1 MNQSLPFGRLL
12 GLILI
17 LDAAILLPV
26 LGRAALS
33 RIDEG
38 QIGEVSHEMATG
50 RDWVTPRI
58 GEIPFPAYPPLAYW
72 IFASSGSA
80 FGFNEFALRLPTA
93 LAALALIAIVA
104 NLTRRLAGAEAGLA
118 AAVCLAALPAFFLQS
133 AVCRADLITL
143 AFAIAAF
150 DRFLAWADVPAEALA
165 EAGAG
170 RRNRDLALMYLFTAL
185 GILAKGPLAVALL
198 GLGGLAWF
206 LLRREWK
213 LLLAMKFWIG
223 VPAALVIVV
232 PWYYAVY
239 RINGWA
245 FLHEN
250 LFLENLKA
258 YGDGYQQPRPLYFYF
273 KQAPLLLPW
282 LLALPFCWK
291 ARRAP
296 GVILSWAWFGLVALF
311 FTLSAAKRI
320 NYLAYFTPPLAMA
333 SGTTLAALWAESPRI
348 LRNGVLGL
356 AGVLLAGS
364 AVIAALPAS
373 VWTGDNV
380 VKIAPQLPT
389 LAACAGAAA
398 IAVAAIAGRFGPRE
412 ACAGAAA
419 FMLAGFF
426 AYGFFFNPLLSQ
438 ENRET
443 ADFCRRAASRVPAG
457 EKLCV
462 PAPEGAEGQFHFY
475 AGGPLPLK
483 TGPGYFLASQAQE
496 EKMEKD
502 GRAVQILDRML
513 DQRGRYRYL
522 LRVHP

>member
-1 MNQSLPFGRLL
+1 MNQLVPGKVEGTLSFGRLL
-12 GLILI
+12 GLLLI
-17 LDAAILLPV
+17 LDAALLLPL

-38 QIGEVSHEMATG
+38 QIGEVSREMVGG

-58 GEIPFPAYPPLAYW
+58 GAAPFAAYPPLAYW
-72 IFASSGSA
+72 MFAASGA
-80 FGFNEFALRLPTA
+80 VFGFNEFAMRLPTA

-104 NLTRRLAGAEAGLA
+104 NLTRRLGGAEAGLA
-118 AAVCLAALPAFFLQS
+118 AATCLAALPAFFLQS

-143 AFAIAAF
+143 AFATAAF
-150 DRFLAWADVPAEALA
+150 DRFLAWAD
-165 EAGAG
+165 GG

-185 GILAKGPLAVALL
+185 GILAKGPLAVAIL
-198 GLGGLAWF
+198 GLGGIAWF

-223 VPAALVIVV
+223 IPAALVIVV

-239 RINGWA
+239 RINGWP

-250 LFLENLKA
+250 LFLENVNAFDK
-258 YGDGYQQPRPLYFYF
+258 GYQQPRPWYFYL

-282 LLALPFCWK
+282 LLALPLAWK

-296 GVILSWAWFGLVALF
+296 GLMLSLAWFGLVALF

-333 SGTTLAALWAESPRI
+333 GGTTLAALWTDCPRL

-356 AGVLLAGS
+356 AGLLLAGS
-364 AVIAALPAS
+364 GVIAALPAS
-373 VWTGDNV
+373 VWTGAGV
-380 VKIAPQLPT
+380 LKIAPQLPA
-389 LAACAGAAA
+389 LAVCAGAGVV
-398 IAVAAIAGRFGPRE
+398 AVAAIAWRFGPRA
-412 ACAGAAA
+412 ACGGAAA
-419 FMLAGFF
+419 FTLAGFF
-426 AYGFFFNPLLSQ
+426 VYGHFFNPLLNQ
-438 ENRET
+438 ENRDA

-462 PAPEGAEGQFHFY
+462 PEPEGAEGLFHFY
-475 AGGPLPLK
+475 AGQALPMK
-483 TGPGYFLASQAQE
+483 TGPGYYLASQTQE

-502 GRAVQILDRML
+502 GRAVQILDWML

-522 LRVHP
+522 VRIQP